1 MKRFY
6 VLFATLLALNV
17 CVPPVMYAQEDEVG
31 EVGED
36 PIEAGEAPD
45 AIAIIDTNLST
56 AIRSTLSLAEDATLT
71 STNMLNLRSL
81 QATKAEISDL
91 RGLEHATNLTTLNLY
106 GNQLTDLSPLSGLE
120 SLISLD
126 LGKNTITDIEA
137 LKELTALTT
146 LHLDG
151 NLITDFGPL
160 SSLTAL
166 SILHLSRTGISDLSV
181 LGSLTTL
188 TQLYLTDNEI
198 RDIGALSGL
207 TALGWLFL
215 AQNQISDVSPLM
227 GIEALISLRLLG
239 NPVSNPS
246 VLYGLTQQNLVD
258 VDIEIP
264 RPFVPVC
271 DRTPQVRDAIVAA
284 LPNVSDC
291 ADVTAADL
299 ASITDLNLS
308 TPFPEPDITALKAND
323 FNGLTA
329 LERLD
334 LTGNNLSS
342 LPAGIFNDL
351 TALEV
356 LHLSWNNLSGL
367 PVGIFDDLIAL
378 THLILPQNGLSSLP
392 VGIFDKLTAL
402 EYLHLSDN
410 ELGSLPA
417 SIFDELIALEYLNLH
432 DNGLSSL
439 PVGIFD
445 KLTALM
451 NLYLYSNELGSL
463 PVGIFDNLIQLKWLE
478 LHDNGLSSLPT
489 GIFNKLTVLI
499 YLSLHEN
506 DLRGV
511 QEDIF
516 DKLTALKSL
525 NLSWNKLSSLPY
537 SIFDKLTALESLDL
551 SRNTVDPLPLM
562 VSLEQVGEGEFK
574 AAARTGAPFDIV
586 LPLVVTHGS
595 IDDGG
600 TPSLTISTG
609 KMESESVKVSRTLG
623 AADAVWVNIGTL
635 PGLPESSF
643 HSDIGLLKH
652 SGYELVKS
660 TDLPLTVIEGL
671 GAAAPGIAAV
681 VVLPDETT
689 LSANYPNPFN
699 PETWIPYQLANPSDV
714 VISIYDGR
722 GQVVRRLALGH
733 QRAGYYTNRS
743 RAAHWDGSQRYG

>member
-126 LGKNTITDIEA
+126 LGKNTITDIES
-137 LKELTALTT
+137 LSSLTALTS

-151 NLITDFGPL
+151 NELTNFSPL
-160 SSLTAL
+160 SSLTGL
-166 SILHLSRTGISDLSV
+166 SILHLSRTGIRDLSV
-181 LGSLTTL
+181 LESLTTL
-188 TQLYLTDNEI
+188 TDLYLRGNEI
-198 RDIGALSGL
+198 SDISALSGL

-215 AQNQISDVSPLM
+215 EQNEISDVSPLV
-227 GIEALISLRLLG
+227 GLEALTSLRLLG
-239 NPVSNPS
+239 NPVSNAS
-246 VLYGLTQQNLVD
+246 VLYPLTQGSLID

-284 LPNVSDC
+284 LPDVSDC

-299 ASITDLNLS
+299 ASITDLDLS
-308 TPFPEPDITALKAND
+308 FQNITALKAND

-329 LERLD
+329 LKYLYLHENKLSSLPEGIFDGLTALEYLYLYSNDLSSLPDRIFDD
-334 LTGNNLSS
+334 LTELKYLNLWNNGLSSLPDRIFDDLTALKSLYLLHNKLSS
-342 LPAGIFNDL
+342 LPAGIFDGL
-351 TALEV
+351 TALKS
-356 LHLSWNNLSGL
+356 LFLSHNE
-367 PVGIFDDLIAL
+367 
-378 THLILPQNGLSSLP
+378 LSSLP
-392 VGIFDKLTAL
+392 AGIFDKLTTL
-402 EYLHLSDN
+402 EW
-410 ELGSLPA
+410 
-417 SIFDELIALEYLNLH
+417 
-432 DNGLSSL
+432 
-439 PVGIFD
+439 
-445 KLTALM
+445 
-451 NLYLYSNELGSL
+451 LYLSN
-463 PVGIFDNLIQLKWLE
+463 NA
-478 LHDNGLSSLPT
+478 
-489 GIFNKLTVLI
+489 
-499 YLSLHEN
+499 
-506 DLRGV
+506 LRGL

-516 DKLTALKSL
+516 DKLTALGHL
-525 NLSWNKLSSLPY
+525 TLSFNELSSLPAG
-537 SIFDKLTALESLDL
+537 IFDGLTALKSLYL
-551 SRNTVDPLPLM
+551 SDNAVDPLPVT
-562 VSLEQVGEGEFK
+562 VSLEQVGEAEFK
-574 AAARTGAPFDIV
+574 ATAHTGAPFDIV
-586 LPLVVTHGS
+586 LPLVVTNGS
-595 IDDGG
+595 LDDGG

-609 KMESESVKVSRTLG
+609 KVESESVTVTRTPG
-623 AADAVWVNIGTL
+623 TVDAVWVDIGTL
-635 PGLPESSF
+635 PDLPEARND
-643 HSDIGLLKH
+643 SDDGRLLFH

-660 TDLPLTVIEGL
+660 ADLPLTVIEGL

-681 VVLPDETT
+681 VVLPNETT

-743 RAAHWDGSQRYG
+743 RAAHWDGCNDMGERVASGVYFYHLRADTLSLLRKMVILK